1 LIALGEA
8 IARFGAPLNVRS
20 NVVAAELI
28 ASDEAAPSAKAMEN
42 TLLKRM
48 GTAREVADAVVFL
61 ASDAAAYI
69 TGQTLNVNGG
79 LYS

>member
-1 LIALGEA
+1 MIALGEA

-20 NVVAAELI
+20 NVVTAGLI
-28 ASDEAAPSAKAMEN
+28 ASEVAPHPQKAPESIP
-42 TLLKRM
+42 LKRL

-61 ASDAAAYI
+61 ASDASAYI

-79 LYS
+79 LYC

>member
-1 LIALGEA
+1 MIALGEA
-8 IARFGAPLNVRS
+8 IARFGAPLSVRS
-20 NVVAAELI
+20 NVVTAGFI
-28 ASDEAAPSAKAMEN
+28 VSEAAPHSPNE
-42 TLLKRM
+42 TESIPLKRL

>member
-1 LIALGEA
+1 
-8 IARFGAPLNVRS
+8 VRS

-28 ASDEAAPSAKAMEN
+28 ASDVAAPSAKAVEN
-42 TLLKRM
+42 TLLRRV

-61 ASDAAAYI
+61 ASDASAYI

-79 LYS
+79 MYS